1 MAFLNNKGQS
11 ISFDCSDLIEE
22 LKRDI
27 EDFGEDLLVDVV
39 TEKREGVTIYKDY
52 NFAGDDGPP
61 FDLRSS
67 ESVERMTA
75 TALLAFYEQE
85 NSIF

>member
-1 MAFLNNKGQS
+1 MSL
-11 ISFDCSDLIEE
+11 
-22 LKRDI
+22 LK
-27 EDFGEDLLVDVV
+27 
-39 TEKREGVTIYKDY
+39 KRERVTIYKDY

-75 TALLAFYEQE
+75 AALLALYEQE
-85 NSIF
+85 NSIL

>member
-27 EDFGEDLLVDVV
+27 EEFGEDLLVDVV

-52 NFAGDDGPP
+52 NFASDDEPP

-67 ESVERMTA
+67 ERVERMTA
-75 TALLAFYEQE
+75 AALLALYEQD